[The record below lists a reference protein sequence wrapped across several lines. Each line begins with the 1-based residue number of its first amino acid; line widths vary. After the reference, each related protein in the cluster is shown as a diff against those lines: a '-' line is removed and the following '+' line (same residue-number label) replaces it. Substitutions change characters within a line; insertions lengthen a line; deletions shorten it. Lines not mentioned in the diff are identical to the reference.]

1 MKDSLKNKKPTK
13 QKKKKKRSKLAKNL
27 IIGFYS
33 FTLFCLLSGFAGAG
47 FIYFHYSQDLPDVR
61 ELRNY
66 HPSTITQIYSDVDE
80 KIAEFYIE
88 KRIMTPLEDIPLA
101 LKQASLAVEDSNF
114 YYHFGIDPKAIFRAF
129 ITNLKAGRVVEGGST
144 ITQQLSKT
152 LFLSRERKLPRKIK
166 EAILSVRM
174 ELVFTKDEILEMYL
188 NQIYY
193 GHGSYGVEAA
203 ARTYFGKGVA
213 DLSIAECAMIASLPK
228 APNHYSPYK
237 DPQRGRKRRNRT
249 IRRMA
254 YLSFITK
261 EEAKTA
267 IKENFNL
274 VEVTNML
281 NRAPYFVEHIRQF
294 LEEKYGSSKLYRGGL
309 KVYTT
314 LNIDLEESAQRA
326 IKENLRISDKRYG
339 YRGPMGNVDLSK
351 GELAIQE
358 ALIKMNHFGKDE
370 GITEGT
376 IIKGVV
382 ISVEEKQVSVYLGP
396 DEGTIDILD
405 MNWARPPNTKLDGRW
420 VKIKRPNE
428 ALSPG
433 DLIWVKPLKIKQG
446 SQNWALSLEQEPEV
460 EGSLVSLD
468 PKTGQIKAMVG
479 GYDFSKSQFN
489 RAVQAIRQPGSAF
502 KPIIYAA
509 AIKEGYSPSSII
521 IDSPII
527 FKEKENAFNKW
538 KPVNFEEKFYGP
550 TSLRTALTHSRN
562 VVTVKL
568 MQKIGIKGTI
578 RLAKSLGISTNL
590 EENLSI
596 SLGSSGL
603 TLFQLTS
610 AYSAFA
616 NNGTLVKPTSVR
628 NIQNRKGETLYTS
641 NLEITQ
647 PISPGVAYT
656 ITNLLKSVVEHG
668 TGKKVRVLNR
678 PVAGKTGTTNNYV
691 DAWFMGF
698 TPELVTG
705 VWVGKDKD
713 EPLGRNETGSRAAIP
728 IWLQYMQEALVDSP
742 ITNFQIP
749 REIQYLRV
757 QPETGEPASFNEP
770 GSQFE
775 IFLQEHYG
783 DWQTPVKSWN
793 GAVDNPTLVP
803 NQQTLSIILTKY
815 SNLNGQ

>member
-1 MKDSLKNKKPTK
+1 MKKSLENQKPITF
-13 QKKKKKRSKLAKNL
+13 KKKKKRSKLGKIL
-27 IIGFYS
+27 IVTFYS
-33 FTLFCLLSGFAGAG
+33 LTLFCLIAGFAGAS

-61 ELRNY
+61 ELKNY
-66 HPSTITQIYSDVDE
+66 HPSTITQIYSDGDE
-80 KIAEFYIE
+80 KVAEFYIE
-88 KRIMTPLEDIPLA
+88 KRIMVPLEDIPLA
-101 LKQASLAVEDSNF
+101 LKQATLAVEDSNF
-114 YYHFGIDPKAIFRAF
+114 YYHLGIDPKAIFRAF
-129 ITNLKAGRVVEGGST
+129 ITNMKAGRVVEGGST

-152 LFLSRERKLPRKIK
+152 LFLSRERTLPRKIR
-166 EAILSVRM
+166 EAILSVRL

-203 ARTYFGKGVA
+203 ARTYFGRGVA
-213 DLSIAECAMIASLPK
+213 DITIAECAMIASLPK

-237 DPQRGRKRRNRT
+237 DPKRARKRRNHT
-249 IRRMA
+249 IRRMS

-261 EEAKTA
+261 SEGESALNEE
-267 IKENFNL
+267 FHL
-274 VEVTNML
+274 GEVTSML

-314 LNIDLEESAQRA
+314 LDMDLQESAQKSV
-326 IKENLRISDKRYG
+326 IKHLRIADKRYG
-339 YRGPMGNVDLSK
+339 YRGALDNWDLSR
-351 GELAIQE
+351 GELSIQE
-358 ALIKMNHFGKDE
+358 ALIKMNRFKEGE
-370 GITEGT
+370 GITAGK

-382 ISVEEKQVSVYLGP
+382 VSVNEKQVSVFLGP
-396 DEGTIDILD
+396 DEGTIDIRD
-405 MNWARPPNTKLDGRW
+405 MNWARPPNTRLDGRW
-420 VKIKRPNE
+420 ARIKRPSE
-428 ALSPG
+428 ALHPG
-433 DLIWVKPLKIKQG
+433 DLILVKPLRILEG
-446 SQNWALSLEQEPEV
+446 SLGWALALEQEPDV

-468 PKTGQIKAMVG
+468 PKTGQVKAMVG
-479 GYDFSKSQFN
+479 GYSFAKSQFN

-509 AIKEGYSPSSII
+509 AVKEGFSPASII

-527 FKEKENAFNKW
+527 FKEKEDAFDKW

-568 MQKIGIKGTI
+568 MQNIGIKGTI
-578 RLAKSLGISTNL
+578 KLAKSLGITSNM
-590 EENLSI
+590 EQNLSI

-616 NNGTLVKPTSVR
+616 NNGTLIKPRSIR
-628 NIQNRKGETLYTS
+628 SIQNRKGEILYTAKP
-641 NLEITQ
+641 EITQ

-656 ITNLLKSVVEHG
+656 ITSLLQSVVEHG
-668 TGKKVRVLNR
+668 TGKKVKVLNR
-678 PVAGKTGTTNNYV
+678 PVAGKTGTTNNFV
-691 DAWFMGF
+691 DAWFMGY

-728 IWLQYMQEALVDSP
+728 IWLQFMQEALANKPV
-742 ITNFQIP
+742 TNFQMP
-749 REIQYLRV
+749 SEIQYLKIL
-757 QPETGEPASFNEP
+757 PETGEITSFGEP

-775 IFLQEHYG
+775 IFLQDHL
-783 DWQTPVKSWN
+783 P
-793 GAVDNPTLVP
+793 DNVQPFPESFPEDTF
-803 NQQTLSIILTKY
+803 
-815 SNLNGQ
+815 LN

>member
-1 MKDSLKNKKPTK
+1 MKKSLENQKPVTF
-13 QKKKKKRSKLAKNL
+13 KKKKKRSKLGKIL
-27 IIGFYS
+27 IVTFYS
-33 FTLFCLLSGFAGAG
+33 ITLFCLIAGFAGASY
-47 FIYFHYSQDLPDVR
+47 IYFHYSQDLPDVR
-61 ELRNY
+61 ELKNY
-66 HPSTITQIYSDVDE
+66 HPSTITQIYSDGDE
-80 KIAEFYIE
+80 KVAEFYIE

-101 LKQASLAVEDSNF
+101 LKQATLAVEDSNF
-114 YYHFGIDPKAIFRAF
+114 YYHLGIDPKAIFRAF
-129 ITNLKAGRVVEGGST
+129 ITNMKAGRVVEGGST

-152 LFLSRERKLPRKIK
+152 LFLSRERTLPRKIK
-166 EAILSVRM
+166 EAILSVRL

-213 DLSIAECAMIASLPK
+213 DISIAECALIASLPK

-237 DPQRGRKRRNRT
+237 DPKRARKRRNHT
-249 IRRMA
+249 IRRMS

-261 EEAKTA
+261 AEGESALNEE
-267 IKENFNL
+267 FNL
-274 VEVTNML
+274 GEVTSML

-294 LEEKYGSSKLYRGGL
+294 LETKYGSSKLYRGGL

-314 LNIDLEESAQRA
+314 LGMDLQESAQKSV
-326 IKENLRISDKRYG
+326 IKNLRIADKRYG
-339 YRGPMGNVDLSK
+339 YRGALANWDLSR
-351 GELAIQE
+351 GELSIQE
-358 ALIKMNHFGKDE
+358 ALIKMNRFEEGE
-370 GITEGT
+370 GITAGKV
-376 IIKGVV
+376 IKGVV
-382 ISVEEKQVSVYLGP
+382 ISVDEKQASVFLGP
-396 DEGTIDILD
+396 DEGTIDIRD
-405 MNWARPPNTKLDGRW
+405 MNWARPPNTRLDGRW
-420 VKIKRPNE
+420 ARIKRPSE
-428 ALSPG
+428 ALHPG
-433 DLIWVKPLKIKQG
+433 DLIWVKPLRIVEG
-446 SQNWALSLEQEPEV
+446 SLGWALALEQEPDV

-468 PKTGQIKAMVG
+468 PKTGQVKAMVG
-479 GYDFSKSQFN
+479 GYSFSKSQFN

-509 AIKEGYSPSSII
+509 AIKEGFSPASII

-527 FKEKENAFNKW
+527 FKEKEDAFDKW

-568 MQKIGIKGTI
+568 MQNIGIKGTI
-578 RLAKSLGISTNL
+578 KLAKSLGITSNM
-590 EENLSI
+590 EQNLSI

-616 NNGTLVKPTSVR
+616 NNGTLIKPRSIR
-628 NIQNRKGETLYTS
+628 NIQNRKGEILYTAKP
-641 NLEITQ
+641 EITQ

-656 ITNLLKSVVEHG
+656 ITSLLQSVVEHG
-668 TGKKVRVLNR
+668 TGKKVKVLNR
-678 PVAGKTGTTNNYV
+678 PVAGKTGTTNNFV
-691 DAWFMGF
+691 DAWFMGY

-728 IWLQYMQEALVDSP
+728 IWLQFMQEALANKPV
-742 ITNFQIP
+742 TNFQMP
-749 REIQYLRV
+749 SEIQYLKIL
-757 QPETGEPASFNEP
+757 PETGEITSFGEP

-775 IFLQEHYG
+775 IFLQDHL
-783 DWQTPVKSWN
+783 P
-793 GAVDNPTLVP
+793 DNVQPFPESFPEDTF
-803 NQQTLSIILTKY
+803 
-815 SNLNGQ
+815 LN

>member
-1 MKDSLKNKKPTK
+1 MKKSLENQKPVTF
-13 QKKKKKRSKLAKNL
+13 KKKKKRSKLGKIL
-27 IIGFYS
+27 IVTFYS
-33 FTLFCLLSGFAGAG
+33 ITLFCLIAGFAGASY
-47 FIYFHYSQDLPDVR
+47 IYFHYSQDLPDVR
-61 ELRNY
+61 ELKNY
-66 HPSTITQIYSDVDE
+66 HPSTITQIYSDGDE
-80 KIAEFYIE
+80 KVAEFYIE

-101 LKQASLAVEDSNF
+101 LKQATLAVEDSNF
-114 YYHFGIDPKAIFRAF
+114 YYHLGIDPKAIFRAF
-129 ITNLKAGRVVEGGST
+129 ITNMKAGRVVEGGST

-152 LFLSRERKLPRKIK
+152 LFLSRERTLPRKIR
-166 EAILSVRM
+166 EAILSVRL

-203 ARTYFGKGVA
+203 ARTYFGRGVA
-213 DLSIAECAMIASLPK
+213 DITIAECAMIASLPK

-237 DPQRGRKRRNRT
+237 DPKRARKRRNHT
-249 IRRMA
+249 IRRMS

-261 EEAKTA
+261 SEGESALNEE
-267 IKENFNL
+267 FHL
-274 VEVTNML
+274 GEVTSML

-314 LNIDLEESAQRA
+314 LDMDLQESAQKSV
-326 IKENLRISDKRYG
+326 IKHLRIADKRYG
-339 YRGPMGNVDLSK
+339 YRGALDNWDLSR
-351 GELAIQE
+351 GELSIQE
-358 ALIKMNHFGKDE
+358 ALIKMNRFKEGE
-370 GITEGT
+370 GITAGK

-382 ISVEEKQVSVYLGP
+382 VSVNEKQVSVFLGP
-396 DEGTIDILD
+396 DEGTIDIRD
-405 MNWARPPNTKLDGRW
+405 MNWARPPNTRLDGRW
-420 VKIKRPNE
+420 ARIKRPSE
-428 ALSPG
+428 ALHPG
-433 DLIWVKPLKIKQG
+433 DLILVKPLRILEG
-446 SQNWALSLEQEPEV
+446 SLGWALALEQEPDV

-468 PKTGQIKAMVG
+468 PKTGQVKAMVG
-479 GYDFSKSQFN
+479 GYSFAKSQFN

-509 AIKEGYSPSSII
+509 AVKEGFSPASII

-527 FKEKENAFNKW
+527 FKEKEDAFDKW

-568 MQKIGIKGTI
+568 MQNIGIKGTI
-578 RLAKSLGISTNL
+578 KLAKSLGITSNM
-590 EENLSI
+590 ERNLSI

-603 TLFQLTS
+603 TLFELTS

-616 NNGTLVKPTSVR
+616 NNGTLIKPRSIR
-628 NIQNRKGETLYTS
+628 SIQNRKGEILYTAKP
-641 NLEITQ
+641 EITQ

-656 ITNLLKSVVEHG
+656 ITSLLQSVVEHG
-668 TGKKVRVLNR
+668 TGKKVKVLNR
-678 PVAGKTGTTNNYV
+678 PVAGKTGTTNNFV
-691 DAWFMGF
+691 DAWFMGY

-728 IWLQYMQEALVDSP
+728 IWLQFMQEALANKPV
-742 ITNFQIP
+742 TNFQMP
-749 REIQYLRV
+749 SEIQYLKIL
-757 QPETGEPASFNEP
+757 PETGEITSFGEP

-775 IFLQEHYG
+775 IFLQDHL
-783 DWQTPVKSWN
+783 P
-793 GAVDNPTLVP
+793 DNVQPFPESFPEDTF
-803 NQQTLSIILTKY
+803 
-815 SNLNGQ
+815 LN

>member
-1 MKDSLKNKKPTK
+1 MKKSLENQKPITF
-13 QKKKKKRSKLAKNL
+13 KKKKKRSKLGKIL
-27 IIGFYS
+27 IVTFYS
-33 FTLFCLLSGFAGAG
+33 LTLFCLIAGFAGAS

-61 ELRNY
+61 ELKNY
-66 HPSTITQIYSDVDE
+66 HPSTITQIYSDGDE
-80 KIAEFYIE
+80 KVAEFYIE
-88 KRIMTPLEDIPLA
+88 KRIMVPLEDIPLA
-101 LKQASLAVEDSNF
+101 LKQATLAVEDSNF
-114 YYHFGIDPKAIFRAF
+114 YYHLGIDPKAIFRAF
-129 ITNLKAGRVVEGGST
+129 ITNMKAGRVVEGGST

-152 LFLSRERKLPRKIK
+152 LFLSRERTLPRKIR
-166 EAILSVRM
+166 EAILSVRL

-203 ARTYFGKGVA
+203 ARTYFGRGVA
-213 DLSIAECAMIASLPK
+213 DITIAECAMIASLPK

-237 DPQRGRKRRNRT
+237 DPKRARKRRNHT
-249 IRRMA
+249 IRRMS

-261 EEAKTA
+261 SEGESALNEE
-267 IKENFNL
+267 FHL
-274 VEVTNML
+274 GEVTSML

-314 LNIDLEESAQRA
+314 LDMDLQESAQKSV
-326 IKENLRISDKRYG
+326 IKHLRIADKRYG
-339 YRGPMGNVDLSK
+339 YRGALDNWDLSR
-351 GELAIQE
+351 GELSIQE
-358 ALIKMNHFGKDE
+358 ALIKMNRFKEGE
-370 GITEGT
+370 GITAGK

-382 ISVEEKQVSVYLGP
+382 VSVNEKQVSVFLGP
-396 DEGTIDILD
+396 DEGTIDIRD
-405 MNWARPPNTKLDGRW
+405 MNWARPPNTRLDGRW
-420 VKIKRPNE
+420 ARIKRPSE
-428 ALSPG
+428 ALHPG
-433 DLIWVKPLKIKQG
+433 DLILVKPLRILEG
-446 SQNWALSLEQEPEV
+446 SLGWALALEQEPDV

-468 PKTGQIKAMVG
+468 PKTGQVKAMVG
-479 GYDFSKSQFN
+479 GYSFAKSQFN

-509 AIKEGYSPSSII
+509 AVKEGFSPASII

-527 FKEKENAFNKW
+527 FKEKEDAFDKW

-568 MQKIGIKGTI
+568 MQNIGIKGTI
-578 RLAKSLGISTNL
+578 KLAKSLGITSNM
-590 EENLSI
+590 ERNLSI

-603 TLFQLTS
+603 TLFELTS

-616 NNGTLVKPTSVR
+616 NNGTLIKPRSIR
-628 NIQNRKGETLYTS
+628 SIQNRKGEILYTAKP
-641 NLEITQ
+641 EITQ

-656 ITNLLKSVVEHG
+656 ITSLLQSVVEHG
-668 TGKKVRVLNR
+668 TGKKVKVLNR
-678 PVAGKTGTTNNYV
+678 PVAGKTGTTNNFV
-691 DAWFMGF
+691 DAWFMGY

-728 IWLQYMQEALVDSP
+728 IWLQFMQEALANKPV
-742 ITNFQIP
+742 TNFQMP
-749 REIQYLRV
+749 SEIQYLKIL
-757 QPETGEPASFNEP
+757 PETGEITSFGEP

-775 IFLQEHYG
+775 IFLQDHL
-783 DWQTPVKSWN
+783 P
-793 GAVDNPTLVP
+793 DNVQPFPESFPEDTF
-803 NQQTLSIILTKY
+803 
-815 SNLNGQ
+815 LN

>member
-1 MKDSLKNKKPTK
+1 MKKSLENQKPITF
-13 QKKKKKRSKLAKNL
+13 KKKKKRSKLGKIL
-27 IIGFYS
+27 IVTFYS
-33 FTLFCLLSGFAGAG
+33 LTLFCLIAGFAGAS

-61 ELRNY
+61 ELKNY
-66 HPSTITQIYSDVDE
+66 HPSTITQIYSDGDE
-80 KIAEFYIE
+80 KVAEFYIE
-88 KRIMTPLEDIPLA
+88 KRIMVPLEDIPLA
-101 LKQASLAVEDSNF
+101 LKQATLAVEDSNF
-114 YYHFGIDPKAIFRAF
+114 YYHLGIDPKAIFRAF
-129 ITNLKAGRVVEGGST
+129 ITNMKAGRVVEGGST

-152 LFLSRERKLPRKIK
+152 LFLSRERTLPRKIR
-166 EAILSVRM
+166 EAILSVRL

-203 ARTYFGKGVA
+203 ARTYFGRGVA
-213 DLSIAECAMIASLPK
+213 DITIAECAMIASLPK

-237 DPQRGRKRRNRT
+237 DPKRARKRRNHT
-249 IRRMA
+249 IRRMS

-261 EEAKTA
+261 SEGESALNEE
-267 IKENFNL
+267 FHL
-274 VEVTNML
+274 GEVTSML

-314 LNIDLEESAQRA
+314 LDMDLQESAQKSV
-326 IKENLRISDKRYG
+326 IKHLRIADKRYG
-339 YRGPMGNVDLSK
+339 YRGALDNWDLSR
-351 GELAIQE
+351 GELSIQE
-358 ALIKMNHFGKDE
+358 ALIKMNRFKEGE
-370 GITEGT
+370 GITAGK

-382 ISVEEKQVSVYLGP
+382 VSVNEKQVSVFLGP
-396 DEGTIDILD
+396 DEGTIDIRD
-405 MNWARPPNTKLDGRW
+405 MNWARPPNTRLDGRW
-420 VKIKRPNE
+420 ARIKRPSE
-428 ALSPG
+428 ALHPG
-433 DLIWVKPLKIKQG
+433 DLILVKPLRILEG
-446 SQNWALSLEQEPEV
+446 SLGWALALEQEPDV

-468 PKTGQIKAMVG
+468 PKTGQVKAMVG
-479 GYDFSKSQFN
+479 GYSFAKSQFN

-509 AIKEGYSPSSII
+509 AVKEGFSPASII

-527 FKEKENAFNKW
+527 FKEKEDAFDKW

-568 MQKIGIKGTI
+568 MQNIGIKGTI
-578 RLAKSLGISTNL
+578 KLAKSLGITSNM
-590 EENLSI
+590 ERNLSI

-603 TLFQLTS
+603 TLFELTS

-616 NNGTLVKPTSVR
+616 NNGTLIKPRSIR
-628 NIQNRKGETLYTS
+628 SIQNRKGEILYTAKP
-641 NLEITQ
+641 EITQ

-656 ITNLLKSVVEHG
+656 ITSLLQSVVEHG
-668 TGKKVRVLNR
+668 TGKKVKVLNR
-678 PVAGKTGTTNNYV
+678 PVAGKTGTTNNFV
-691 DAWFMGF
+691 DAWFMGY

-728 IWLQYMQEALVDSP
+728 IWLQFMQEALANKPV
-742 ITNFQIP
+742 TNFQMP
-749 REIQYLRV
+749 SEIQYLRIL
-757 QPETGEPASFNEP
+757 PETGEPTSFDEP

-775 IFLQEHYG
+775 IFLQDHL
-783 DWQTPVKSWN
+783 P
-793 GAVDNPTLVP
+793 DNIQPFP
-803 NQQTLSIILTKY
+803 ENFPEDIF
-815 SNLNGQ
+815 LN